1 MAFSAIP
8 TGDVFKRATR
18 HVSSFELLSLFPV
31 LVSNVVIPAKKPSF
45 RLLTEGSETRVVL
58 ERVGMEAD
66 SDEASTASR
75 SGGGAAAGGGGGQ
88 WSLVSY
94 RL

>member
-1 MAFSAIP
+1 MSRRLNF
-8 TGDVFKRATR
+8 F
-18 HVSSFELLSLFPV
+18 HFFLYLSVMLSY
-31 LVSNVVIPAKKPSF
+31 LVQQPAKKPSF

-58 ERVGMEAD
+58 ERVGMEA
-66 SDEASTASR
+66 DEASTASR